1 MLLGTHTCAGL
12 GWDRRI
18 ELEGHS
24 IPIACK
30 ADIPVD
36 RSILNANVLKVLNS
50 GGLH

>member
-24 IPIACK
+24 IPIARK

-36 RSILNANVLKVLNS
+36 RSILNVVEVCIS
-50 GGLH
+50 HSIR